1 MHKEITMD
9 NIAEQL
15 VVRKKTSADIIKSIG
30 ISVGAILVATI
41 LMYLA
46 ITLSF
51 FSLVIP
57 AVLVL
62 FGGVWLMGQTNVE
75 YEYIVTN
82 NEMDVDKIIG
92 RRKRK
97 RMITVDLSSATAFAP
112 YPPEDSVSA
121 DVTVHASTGLEEDA
135 FCLVTEHGDYGTVY
149 LIFNPNKKI
158 REAIMQELPYKLRI
172 NIKTDAK

>member
-1 MHKEITMD
+1 MD

-97 RMITVDLSSATAFAP
+97 RMITVDLSAATAFAP
-112 YPPEDSVSA
+112 YPPEEGVSA

-135 FCLVTEHGDYGTVY
+135 FYLVTEHGDYGTVY

>member
-1 MHKEITMD
+1 MD

-15 VVRKKTSADIIKSIG
+15 VVKKKTSADIIKSIA
-30 ISVGAILVATI
+30 ISVGAVIIATI

-46 ITLSF
+46 ISLAF

-62 FGGVWLMGQTNVE
+62 FGGVWLMGQTNIE
-75 YEYIVTN
+75 YEYIITN
-82 NEMDVDKIIG
+82 NEMDIDKIIG

-97 RMITVDLSSATAFAP
+97 RMITVDLSAAQAFAP
-112 YPPEDSVSA
+112 YPPEDSVGA

-135 FCLVTEHGDYGTVY
+135 YYLVTEHSTYGTVY
-149 LIFNPNKKI
+149 LIFNPCKKI